1 MSSLLPELT
10 RIAAFSEGDSGGNP
24 AGVWIGPQLP
34 AAEAMQSMAAEIG
47 FSETAF
53 AMPLQ
58 QGTRDAWRVRYFSPE
73 AEVPFCGHATIAMTV
88 GLARRFSA
96 GEFRLHLNE
105 TTITVSAQQQD
116 GQWQATLLSP
126 PSFSQPEDP
135 AAIEQALSLL
145 GYGPE
150 DLDPRLPAAR
160 IHGGADHLI
169 VALNSR
175 QALAAMHYD
184 LQQGRTLMREHGWV
198 TILLVFA
205 ENDQRF
211 HTRNPF
217 AYGGVYED
225 PATGAA
231 SAALAGYLRDLGWP
245 HQGAITLIQGEDMG
259 MRSRIIAEIPAH
271 SGSPIHLSG
280 QARVMVE

>member
-34 AAEAMQSMAAEIG
+34 AAETMQQMAAEIG

-58 QGTRDAWRVRYFSPE
+58 EGATDEWRVRYFSPE

-88 GLARRFSA
+88 GLARRFGA
-96 GEFRLHLNE
+96 GEYRLHLNLS
-105 TTITVSAQQQD
+105 TLTVSAQQQD

-126 PSFSQPEDP
+126 PCFSQPEDP
-135 AAIEQALSLL
+135 VAIEQALALL

-150 DLDPRLPAAR
+150 DLDPRIPVAR
-160 IHGGADHLI
+160 IHAGADHL
-169 VALNSR
+169 VLALNSR
-175 QALAAMHYD
+175 QALAAMQYH
-184 LQQGRTLMREHGWV
+184 LLHGRTLMRQHGWV
-198 TILLVFA
+198 TLLLVFA
-205 ENDQRF
+205 ENHQRF

-231 SAALAGYLRDLGWP
+231 TAALAGYLRDLDWP
-245 HQGAITLIQGEDMG
+245 HQGEITIVQGEDMG
-259 MRSRIIAEIPAH
+259 MRSLISAEIDPVP
-271 SGSPIHLSG
+271 GDPIRLSG
-280 QARVMVE
+280 QARVMAH